1 MKLRRTNV
9 GNKYVTSTNRED
21 SAMRY
26 KWTCLPSKFLHQW
39 MKLTAIN
46 ILKNILDPK
55 LSTELITERRGTV
68 SQMFGLDH
76 VGEFVADLCRS
87 WTKLSK
93 IDSVDIQNMGILY
106 ALCLRKMAQASCGR
120 PKSPLQLFLL
130 WPHAAFLTL
139 TRSDVPGFHNDRTY
153 SNFHL
158 RLHIIEI
165 YKYIYIYILSEWWFP
180 ACLFDH
186 GSI

>member
-1 MKLRRTNV
+1 M

-26 KWTCLPSKFLHQW
+26 KCSCLPSKFLDQW

-46 ILKNILDPK
+46 SVKNILDAK
-55 LSTELITERRGTV
+55 LSTELINERRGTV

-106 ALCLRKMAQASCGR
+106 ALCLRKMAQAIDVQKRRQAVVLLFWTSSC
-120 PKSPLQLFLL
+120 
-130 WPHAAFLTL
+130 
-139 TRSDVPGFHNDRTY
+139 
-153 SNFHL
+153 
-158 RLHIIEI
+158 
-165 YKYIYIYILSEWWFP
+165 
-180 ACLFDH
+180 
-186 GSI
+186 